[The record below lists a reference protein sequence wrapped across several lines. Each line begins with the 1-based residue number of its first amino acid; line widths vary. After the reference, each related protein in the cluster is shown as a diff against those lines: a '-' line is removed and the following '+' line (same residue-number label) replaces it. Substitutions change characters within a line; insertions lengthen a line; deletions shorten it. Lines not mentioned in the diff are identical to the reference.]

1 MADMADEVFSD
12 LITEHA
18 QPAHRLGR
26 HIEHDQRSR
35 AFPAAR
41 APKVVSVAHT
51 RHCPPFDQG
60 ETGSCTGNAEAGVL
74 MTDPTF
80 VTGRSLTE
88 ADAVVLYEKATH
100 LDRITGSYPP
110 DDTGS
115 SGLAVMKAAKAL
127 GYITGYR
134 HAFGLQHAL
143 EALVLAPVIT
153 GVSWYEGFDSPN
165 SDGTVKI
172 SGSVRGGHEFEV
184 VAIDA
189 DAHTVRACNSW
200 GTGWGDHGYF
210 QFSWDTWDQL
220 LEERGDVTVVT
231 AA

>member
-1 MADMADEVFSD
+1 MDDEVFSESLD
-12 LITEHA
+12 EHA
-18 QPAHRLGR
+18 VSGHRLGR
-26 HIEHDQRSR
+26 HVEHDERSR

-41 APKVVSVAHT
+41 APKVVSVTHA

-60 ETGSCTGNAEAGVL
+60 QTGSCTGNAEAGVL
-74 MTDPTF
+74 MTDPLF
-80 VTGRSLTE
+80 VTGRSLSE
-88 ADAVVLYEKATH
+88 SDAVVLYEKATH
-100 LDRITGSYPP
+100 LDRIKGVYPP

-127 GYITGYR
+127 GYITGYQ

-153 GVSWYEGFDSPN
+153 GVSWFEGFDNPDA
-165 SDGTVKI
+165 DGMVTI
-172 SGSVRGGHEFEV
+172 SGSIRGGHEFEV
-184 VAIDA
+184 VGIDA

-200 GTGWGDHGYF
+200 GADWGDHGYF

-220 LEERGDVTVVT
+220 LHERGDVTTVT
-231 AA
+231 VAA